1 MARNRADSPSRSEP
15 GRGQRAL
22 RVLKAI
28 VLCLGVCGAAWGYV
42 RVRAYVEANLACPRS
57 IPEVRLVDRPA
68 WMNDTLAEQIVAAV
82 RPVHISP
89 ATDRLLLEEMG
100 GKLARNP
107 WVRKV
112 RQLRRLYVDSPGD
125 TIEADCEYRTPTAL
139 VASRGMYILV
149 DGEGV
154 RLPEQFP
161 ATGLPQLMFASD
173 GRVII
178 RIIEGVTALPPY
190 QPGERWVGDDL
201 QAGLDLAKL
210 LYGRAVAEDVYRI
223 NVANFRGRRSAREPQ
238 IVLVT
243 RYGTEVRWG
252 EPVRQTFHAELS
264 PVEKMER
271 MARILRQYGRID
283 AGRPWIDIRLEKVLC
298 PPEDNSMVQ
307 AAPGR

>member
-1 MARNRADSPSRSEP
+1 MARNKAENHSRTEAP
-15 GRGQRAL
+15 RGRTAL

-28 VLCLGVCGAAWGYV
+28 ALCVALSGAAWGYV
-42 RVRAYVEANLACPRS
+42 RVRNYVETTLVYPRS
-57 IPEVRLVDRPA
+57 IPEVRLANRPA
-68 WMNDTLAEQIVAAV
+68 WMSDALAGQIAASV
-82 RPVHISP
+82 RPAHISP
-89 ATDRLLLEEMG
+89 ATDGLLLQEVASR
-100 GKLARNP
+100 LSRNP
-107 WVRKV
+107 WVRLV
-112 RQLRRLYVDSPGD
+112 RQVRRLYVDSPGD
-125 TIEADCEYRTPTAL
+125 TIEIDCEYRTPTAL
-139 VASRGMYILV
+139 VASRGQYILV

-154 RLPEQFP
+154 RLPEQVP
-161 ATGLPQLMFASD
+161 AAELPRLMFSAD

-178 RIIEGVTALPPY
+178 RIIEGVAALPPY
-190 QPGERWVGDDL
+190 QPGEKWVGDDL

-223 NVANFRGRRSAREPQ
+223 NVANFRGRRNARDPQ

-271 MARILRQYGRID
+271 MARILKQYGRID

-298 PPEDNSMVQ
+298 PRDEDSMVQ
-307 AAPGR
+307 AMPGR